1 MRIETLHNGGKFVHR
16 YNVRTSHAQLVHIKS
31 HVILDTWCKNDR
43 SQYSFGR
50 TFNEALFR
58 GCVSFG
64 SKVGVSLKSTPLLT
78 QMWTCWELATCICVF
93 SRSHSPLLTDLS
105 VRYLLKSYIFN
116 SVCLNMTSRC
126 RYGEAWKT
134 SLSKTTFVSPKKYAR
149 GSSIAGNAAYSSKSE
164 NVNN

>member
-1 MRIETLHNGGKFVHR
+1 MVESSYTGTMSEL
-16 YNVRTSHAQLVHIKS
+16 RTRSLFTSKV
-31 HVILDTWCKNDR
+31 TWYLTPGASMTDPSIR
-43 SQYSFGR
+43 SDAVL
-50 TFNEALFR
+50 TKLFR

-78 QMWTCWELATCICVF
+78 QTWTCWELATCICVF

-116 SVCLNMTSRC
+116 RVCLNMTSRC
-126 RYGEAWKT
+126 RDGEAWKT

-149 GSSIAGNAAYSSKSE
+149 GSSIAWECGLQFEIRKCE
-164 NVNN
+164 